1 MSVAMSVTYQGNLR
15 CRAVHEPS
23 GSAIETDAPLDNGG
37 KGALFSPTDL
47 VGAALGACML
57 TIMGKLAERRGI
69 SLEGADLRVEKAMV
83 ADPQRR
89 IGTIA
94 IRIAMPAGID
104 PALRPLFENGA
115 RSCPVFNSLDPR
127 IEKTVSFEWR

>member
-1 MSVAMSVTYQGNLR
+1 MSAAMSVTYEGNLR

-23 GSAIETDAPLDNGG
+23 GSVLETDAPVDNGG
-37 KGALFSPTDL
+37 QGALFSPTDL

-69 SLEGADLRVEKAMV
+69 SLEGAELHVEKAMV

-94 IRIAMPAGID
+94 VRVAMPAG
-104 PALRPLFENGA
+104 
-115 RSCPVFNSLDPR
+115 
-127 IEKTVSFEWR
+127 K